1 MLAMFQLT
9 FTIGEDL
16 LGELAEQAIELL
28 GGLIGGGLVA
38 INAPPAWLI
47 SFISEGVIG
56 GLGAVVEFI
65 PLIVILYMLM
75 GGLLEDSG
83 YMARAAYVMDNIMRS
98 IGLQGKSFISM
109 IVGFGCNVPGVMA
122 TRTLENKKDRMIAI
136 LINPFMSCGAK
147 IPIYLVFIG
156 GLLSPP
162 ARRLGHVRGLRP
174 RHYGCPVHG

>member
-65 PLIVILYMLM
+65 PPDRHFVYADGGAFGRQRLY
-75 GGLLEDSG
+75 G
-83 YMARAAYVMDNIMRS
+83 
-98 IGLQGKSFISM
+98 
-109 IVGFGCNVPGVMA
+109 PG
-122 TRTLENKKDRMIAI
+122 
-136 LINPFMSCGAK
+136 S
-147 IPIYLVFIG
+147 
-156 GLLSPP
+156 
-162 ARRLGHVRGLRP
+162 LR
-174 RHYGCPVHG
+174 YG